1 MAEIAAAGG
10 RIDAAPQPG
19 TRLKHFFSGALAAE
33 GERRQLWL
41 PVCLGAGIAAYF
53 GLRFEPAL
61 WPGAAAALGGLIFAL
76 ALRRH
81 PVPRA
86 AALALALF
94 AAGFALMRATTIE
107 SAAPLLARRLGP
119 VALTGRVTDIDR
131 LDRGWRAVLAPDPLP
146 GLTPAAQPK
155 RVRIH
160 IPPESDPLDPGDRV
174 GLRAMLFP
182 VPGPALPGGYDFQ
195 RDAFFLRIGAVG
207 SSYGPAHR
215 LARASAA
222 AGGWR
227 EALRR
232 LRIRMTRRIA
242 AVLPGSTGGVASALI
257 TGKRGAIREEVKQAF
272 RNSGLSH
279 LLAIAGLH
287 MGLVAAFVFFVVRG
301 ALALAPPVA
310 LRWPIKKIA
319 AGVTLLV
326 LFGYLLVSGAAIP
339 TQRAF
344 VMNGLV
350 FGAILV
356 DRLRI
361 SMRICALAAIA
372 VLLIDPEGIVG
383 PSFQKSF
390 GAVVGLIAVYETY
403 GERLGRLWRGASL
416 PGRVLSYAGGIVV
429 TTLVATAGTDPF
441 AIYHFHRLALYSPLA
456 NVLAVPLSALW
467 TLPWGLIACL
477 LMPFGRESLALVPMG
492 WGIDLTIRI
501 AEFVSGLPGDM
512 WPMPRLP
519 LGGLLAV
526 VFGGL
531 WLAIWRGRWR
541 RWGGAAIAAG
551 LATMLLTRPPDI
563 VMTDGGRF
571 LAARTADGNYL
582 VRALWGEKFAA
593 AILAEETGAALLPWP
608 KEKTAGR
615 LDCNGEF
622 CRYRARGR
630 DVAIVTGRAGLSVD
644 CARFDAVVATLP
656 AGFACRARI
665 PVIDRIDSWR
675 EGSVALWLGRA
686 GVTVESAN
694 GDRGD
699 RPWVPQPH
707 RRPKGSTARAS
718 AAPRR

>member
-1 MAEIAAAGG
+1 MAETAAAGG

-19 TRLKHFFSGALAAE
+19 TRLKHFLSGALAAE

-41 PVCLGAGIAAYF
+41 PVCFGAGIAAYF
-53 GLRFEPAL
+53 GLTFEPAL
-61 WPGAAAALGGLIFAL
+61 WPGAAAALGGLIFAF

-81 PVPRA
+81 PGPRA
-86 AALALALF
+86 VALALALF

-107 SAAPLLARRLGP
+107 SAAPLLARRIGP

-131 LDRGWRAVLAPDPLP
+131 LDRGWRAVVAPDPLP
-146 GLTPAAQPK
+146 GLAPAAQPK

-160 IPPESDPLDPGDRV
+160 IPPKSDPLDPGDRV

-207 SSYGPAHR
+207 YSYGPAHR
-215 LARASAA
+215 LAEGSAA

-227 EALRR
+227 AALRR

-361 SMRICALAAIA
+361 SMRICALAATA

-383 PSFQKSF
+383 PSFQMSF

-403 GERLGRLWRGASL
+403 GERLGRLWRSASL
-416 PGRVLSYAGGIVV
+416 PGRVLAYASGIVV

-501 AEFVSGLPGDM
+501 AEFVSGLPGDV

-519 LGGLLAV
+519 LGGLLAI

-571 LAARTADGNYL
+571 LAARAADGNYL
-582 VRALWGEKFAA
+582 VRAMWGEKFAG

-608 KEKTAGR
+608 KDKAAGL

-622 CRYRARGR
+622 CSYRARGR
-630 DVAIVTGRAGLSVD
+630 DVAIVTGRAGLPVD
-644 CARFDAVVATLP
+644 CATFDAVVATVP

-675 EGSVALWLGRA
+675 QGAVALWLGHD

-694 GDRGD
+694 RSRGD
-699 RPWVPQPH
+699 RPWVPQPKKKH
-707 RRPKGSTARAS
+707 GTHWIR
-718 AAPRR
+718 